1 MSAAVVHSE
10 EGAVESTIAAGTTA
24 AALATPN
31 VSTMMVVDKP
41 GMLSVIQDRGRYGY
55 QRLGVPVNGV
65 MDEWSHRVANILVG
79 NDEWAATLEITL
91 LGPSVRFDADVLIA
105 VSGAEIRLTIDGV
118 TAPLNR
124 ALIVRKHANVVFGK
138 CHRGARAY
146 LAVRGGFNV
155 APVLESRST
164 FVRGGF
170 GGMEGRALVK
180 EDRVAIG
187 EADIGYPYLHA
198 SLLRGDSGNNGGAEA
213 VPFVCGPALPIE
225 SHDAMLTALRF
236 IPGPQWQ
243 DFTEEAQGHFVE
255 SDYRIHARSDRMG
268 YRLEGPVLNLRAP
281 LEMISEATNFGT
293 VQIPPDGQPIILM
306 ADRQGAG
313 GYPKIAY
320 VITADLPALAQA
332 MPGDLLGFEPVDID
346 TAEQAYLEREDAL
359 ARLQHAA
366 RLTLHDVVRVGIV
379 E

>member
-1 MSAAVVHSE
+1 MSAIVDSE
-10 EGAVESTIAAGTTA
+10 EGSVESTIAADDIA
-24 AALATPN
+24 PPLATPN
-31 VSTMMVVDKP
+31 ASTMMLVDKP

-79 NDEWAATLEITL
+79 NDEWAASLEITL
-91 LGPSVRFDADVLIA
+91 LGPSIRFNADVLIA
-105 VSGAEIRLTIDGV
+105 VSGAEIGLTIDGV
-118 TAPLNR
+118 AAPLNR

-138 CHRGARAY
+138 CARGARAY
-146 LAVRGGFNV
+146 LAVRGGFDV

-198 SLLRGDSGNNGGAEA
+198 SLLRDDGGNAA
-213 VPFVCGPALPIE
+213 AASAATSPSFVCGPALPIE

-236 IPGPQWQ
+236 IPGPQWSN
-243 DFTEEAQGHFVE
+243 FTEEAQNHFVA

-268 YRLEGPVLNLRAP
+268 YRLEGPMLSLSAP
-281 LEMISEATNFGT
+281 LEMISEA
-293 VQIPPDGQPIILM
+293 IILM

-332 MPGDLLGFEPVDID
+332 MPGELLGFEPVDID
-346 TAEQAYLEREDAL
+346 TAEQAYLEQEDAL

-366 RLTLHDVVRVGIV
+366 RLTLHDVAGTGDVP
-379 E
+379 